1 MKKGQ
6 GRPQRLGDLIQR
18 EVAELIRLDVR
29 DPRVGMITI
38 TSVDVSPDLSH
49 AKVFF
54 TLIDQARLEGTLA
67 GLKRSAGFLR
77 SQLARRIKLY
87 TTPELRFVYDESV
100 ERGDRLSRLI
110 DSALRP
116 PEPAARRPKAAP
128 RRKTRKSK

>member
-1 MKKGQ
+1 VKRAARKNS
-6 GRPQRLGDLIQR
+6 GRPQKLGDQIQR
-18 EVAELIRLDVR
+18 ELSDLLQRELR

-38 TSVDVSPDLSH
+38 TSVDVSPDISH

-54 TLIDQARLEGTLA
+54 TLLEKQKLEETLQ

-77 SQLARRIKLY
+77 SQLAKRIKLY

-110 DSALRP
+110 DSVIG
-116 PEPAARRPKAAP
+116 K
-128 RRKTRKSK
+128 KK

>member
-6 GRPQRLGDLIQR
+6 GRPQKLGDQIQR
-18 EVAELIRLDVR
+18 EISDLVQRELR

-54 TLIDQARLEGTLA
+54 TLFEKEKLTETLRGLQRAA
-67 GLKRSAGFLR
+67 GYLR
-77 SQLARRIKLY
+77 SQLSKRIKLY

-100 ERGDRLSRLI
+100 ERGDHLSRLI
-110 DSALRP
+110 DQAN
-116 PEPAARRPKAAP
+116 PK
-128 RRKTRKSK
+128 K

>member
-1 MKKGQ
+1 VKKGH

-18 EVAELIRLDVR
+18 EVSDLIRLELR

-38 TSVDVSPDLSH
+38 TSVDVSPDMSH

-54 TLIDQARLEGTLA
+54 TILEKQKLQDTLD

-77 SQLARRIKLY
+77 SQLARRIKMY
-87 TTPELRFVYDESV
+87 TTPELRFEYDESV

-110 DSALRP
+110 DEALRP
-116 PEPAARRPKAAP
+116 AAPVP
-128 RRKTRKSK
+128 RRKSPTPRRAKR

>member
-1 MKKGQ
+1 MKKAQ
-6 GRPQRLGDLIQR
+6 GRPQKLGDQIQR
-18 EVAELIRLDVR
+18 EISDLVQRELR
-29 DPRVGMITI
+29 DPRVGMVTI

-54 TLIDQARLEGTLA
+54 TLLEKEKLADTLA

-77 SQLARRIKLY
+77 TQLARRIKLY

-110 DSALRP
+110 D
-116 PEPAARRPKAAP
+116 AAN
-128 RRKTRKSK
+128 RK